1 MGLGHAVPG
10 GRNSQLWARLFELR
24 LQLRVSFPY
33 RRSRSRA
40 KRWAFTRGIVLQ
52 VGPSVTSKQGRTS
65 RPRRDRHPLPDKLTP
80 QSSFPLGAHLPEK
93 KVKKMQK
100 KTGRKKEKRA
110 WLNRNGRS
118 GTSLTQSRKSP
129 TPKLPSRRRGDL
141 GVRRSSRSDVGGN
154 RSRPPR
160 RGAQGLAQEP
170 PACTPPIL
178 PLPP

>member
-1 MGLGHAVPG
+1 M
-10 GRNSQLWARLFELR
+10 
-24 LQLRVSFPY
+24 
-33 RRSRSRA
+33 
-40 KRWAFTRGIVLQ
+40 
-52 VGPSVTSKQGRTS
+52 
-65 RPRRDRHPLPDKLTP
+65 
-80 QSSFPLGAHLPEK
+80 PEKMK

-118 GTSLTQSRKSP
+118 GTSLAQSRKSP

-141 GVRRSSRSDVGGN
+141 GVRRSSRSHVGGN

-178 PLPP
+178 PLPPMTTLNLVFSLGVYRRRPECLICSCCCCAGFRGEAGDAARRDGEPDDLALHHPRQARGKRPYIGSGCYWNPKP